1 MNDSFLRLSTRLQR
15 TDRIIPTYHP
25 YARPSSRTPSPP
37 PPRCVT
43 APSHTTQ
50 LSAMVLRPRPVP
62 GPLNAVP
69 FPKTLR
75 RSVSTLSN
83 PVSSAIDG
91 SIGPP
96 SRLRRADSFSCP
108 APTTLKRAPSFGNV
122 SGTNS
127 QLNSS
132 VTSRLPE
139 KLPQDPDTDE
149 EEKVRQTNV
158 KRPRTRSNT
167 SSRSG
172 TPEKKKKAA
181 EGTHH
186 PVQDASSS
194 LSPSRVLRSRTTKPS
209 SSAGPETR
217 PSKHVPSPQ
226 KNSTATKPTVS
237 SAAKQRVKVKA
248 ATSPRVSTR
257 ATRPRVETIFGPE
270 LPTQRG
276 TQTSSPVAN
285 VDVSSLDPSKRTVL
299 PSAPSP
305 TRTLRRVKTTLFNV
319 GIGRKISFGSLPVPS
334 DNTKEKYD
342 APPDTGVGSGLGSAF
357 ELSSL

>member
-1 MNDSFLRLSTRLQR
+1 MINFLRLSTRLQR
-15 TDRIIPTYHP
+15 ADRIIPTYHP

-50 LSAMVLRPRPVP
+50 LPAMVLRPRPVP
-62 GPLNAVP
+62 GPLLSTVP

-83 PVSSAIDG
+83 PVPSAVDG

-108 APTTLKRAPSFGNV
+108 APTTLKRAPSFGGV
-122 SGTNS
+122 SGSNGS
-127 QLNSS
+127 P
-132 VTSRLPE
+132 LPE
-139 KLPQDPDTDE
+139 KQPQDPETDE

-181 EGTHH
+181 EGSHH
-186 PVQDASSS
+186 PIQSVSSP

-209 SSAGPETR
+209 PAATETKPSKPR
-217 PSKHVPSPQ
+217 PSPH

-270 LPTQRG
+270 LPAQRG
-276 TQTSSPVAN
+276 TRTSSPVAN
-285 VDVSSLDPSKRTVL
+285 VDVSSLDPFKRTVL

-305 TRTLRRVKTTLFNV
+305 TRTLRRVKTTLFNAS
-319 GIGRKISFGSLPVPS
+319 IGRKISFGSLPVPS
-334 DNTKEKYD
+334 DNTKEECRAPQD
-342 APPDTGVGSGLGSAF
+342 AEAGSGLGSAF